1 MPHQQHSGLQ
11 RDWLAIASASH
22 VARGLAE
29 GFMQVCHG
37 KGAPLRRLS
46 AGDRIAYYSPG
57 HEMRGPARLRS
68 ITAFGIVADD
78 RLEQVEMAP
87 DFHPWRRRVTWLSDR
102 PLSIDLLR
110 ADPSFALSGPAWGAR
125 LRFGLLQLD
134 AHSMDLIA
142 AGMMAPHAHQSS
154 GPAMA

>member
-1 MPHQQHSGLQ
+1 MTHHPQSAPQ
-11 RDWLAIASASH
+11 RDWLAIASANH
-22 VARGLAE
+22 VARGVAD

-37 KGAPLRRLS
+37 KGAPLRRLR

-57 HEMRGPARLRS
+57 QEMGGPAGLKS

-78 RLEQVEMAP
+78 ALEQVEMAR
-87 DFHPWRRRVTWLSDR
+87 DFHPWRRRVTWLSAR
-102 PLSIDLLR
+102 PLPIAVLR
-110 ADPSFALSGPAWGAR
+110 ADPSFALAGPAWGAK

-142 AGMMAPHAHQSS
+142 AGMMAD
-154 GPAMA
+154 GMMYGRKL